1 MNVKNDREISL
12 DLLLYALELTE
23 PITKR
28 ADEMFFSCLVYAD
41 KAPQS
46 FTHRVRC

>member
-1 MNVKNDREISL
+1 MNVKNDKDISL
-12 DLLLYALELTE
+12 GLLMCVLEMTA
-23 PITKR
+23 PVTR
-28 ADEMFFSCLVYAD
+28 MADEIFFSCQVFAD